1 MQNVPVNSS
10 TWDPP
15 CGNESERGSEGETAG
30 GYHGNAAL
38 GTVLFAEL
46 FFNPSVKWGVMVC
59 SGASLSRA
67 YYLTEW
73 TSPRYVGD
81 VSRSKAC
88 WVGPLGDSDEPV
100 WNFSCDGRQ
109 ILIITPLRSVIIDGF
124 RCRRVWSA
132 GGTGNAATWYFDT
145 CVRRSRCR
153 RWKML
158 CARHIQVT
166 SHGSSFRKVSL
177 NCNSHHEP
185 RLTALNSFC
194 CQWVI
199 G

>member
-1 MQNVPVNSS
+1 M
-10 TWDPP
+10 
-15 CGNESERGSEGETAG
+15 GAIERARETAG
-30 GYHGNAAL
+30 GSHGNAAL

-46 FFNPSVKWGVMVC
+46 FFNPSVKWGVVVC

-73 TSPRYVGD
+73 TSPRHVGD

-88 WVGPLGDSDEPV
+88 WVGPPGDSDEPD

-109 ILIITPLRSVIIDGF
+109 ILIIAALRSVITDGF
-124 RCRRVWSA
+124 HCHRVWSE
-132 GGTGNAATWYFDT
+132 GGTGNAVTWYFDT

-158 CARHIQVT
+158 CARHIQVI
-166 SHGSSFRKVSL
+166 SHHSSFGKVSL
-177 NCNSHHEP
+177 NCNSHYECK
-185 RLTALNSFC
+185 LTALNRFC

-199 G
+199 DQRPSRTRYRAVIG